1 MLRHCRLHPPAM
13 FPVADHC
20 PLIPVPLPVSSVP
33 LPVSSVPLPVSR
45 AGSVPA
51 VTLLPTLCC
60 AAVRLRL
67 ETESGPAGGRLRLTR
82 AARHHRGLVCAAEKV
97 LPAPRT
103 AAAGQPPPPAKKST
117 NYVVSSTLINDLQ
130 KYFFLAFVSM
140 EKIMCYDESTHF
152 LKKCVFTNP

>member
-20 PLIPVPLPVSSVP
+20 PLIPVPLPVSSVPLLVSSVP

-130 KYFFLAFVSM
+130 KSFFFWLLCQWR
-140 EKIMCYDESTHF
+140 K
-152 LKKCVFTNP
+152 LCVMTNQHIF